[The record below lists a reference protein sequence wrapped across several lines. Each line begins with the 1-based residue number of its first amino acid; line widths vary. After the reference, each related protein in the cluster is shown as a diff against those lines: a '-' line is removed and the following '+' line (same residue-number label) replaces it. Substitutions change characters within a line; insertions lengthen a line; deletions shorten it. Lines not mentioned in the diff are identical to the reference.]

1 MARVAVPSNE
11 QPSALDKGGQVRGGD
26 LHAASPQLA
35 GGDAKPVGIGNDLV
49 EPLTTSGLTCGHHD
63 VPTFKRERNV

>member
-11 QPSALDKGGQVRGGD
+11 QPSALGEGGQVRGGD
-26 LHAASPQLA
+26 LLATSPQRA
-35 GGDAKPVGIGNDLV
+35 GGDAKTVGIVSDLV